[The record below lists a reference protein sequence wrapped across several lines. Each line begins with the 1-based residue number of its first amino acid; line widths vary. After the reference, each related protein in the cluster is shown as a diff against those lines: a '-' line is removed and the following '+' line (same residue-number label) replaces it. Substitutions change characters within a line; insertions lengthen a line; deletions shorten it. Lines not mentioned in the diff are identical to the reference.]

1 MKSYEQEMINVL
13 KVLNDAGAL
22 EHVVVSGSWAM
33 FFYKFIF
40 EDFNPRVETTDLDF
54 YLPSPKKASGDNIT
68 SRLLKCSYFRNND
81 YLTGK
86 TMFLSSEGFS
96 IEFLTIPDR
105 TMSHTIDIKGMG
117 VVAEALPKMAPAGW
131 DYIQVKYEDLLVNV
145 VSPMAFVLQKLLINN
160 EREPE
165 YKKEK
170 DIDALSY
177 VLSFI
182 KASPKYSQLLKT
194 SFDQY
199 PKKWQKTI
207 VNTAKKHQ
215 IDLGFAC

>member
-1 MKSYEQEMINVL
+1 
-13 KVLNDAGAL
+13 
-22 EHVVVSGSWAM
+22 
-33 FFYKFIF
+33 
-40 EDFNPRVETTDLDF
+40 
-54 YLPSPKKASGDNIT
+54 
-68 SRLLKCSYFRNND
+68 
-81 YLTGK
+81 
-86 TMFLSSEGFS
+86 MFLSSEGFS